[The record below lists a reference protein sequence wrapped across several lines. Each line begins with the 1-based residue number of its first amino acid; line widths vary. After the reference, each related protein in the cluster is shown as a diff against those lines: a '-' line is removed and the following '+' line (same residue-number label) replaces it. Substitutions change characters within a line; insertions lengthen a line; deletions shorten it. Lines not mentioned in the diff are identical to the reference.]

1 MTAPPGLPYA
11 ALMWGDDAS
20 WGQRAGP
27 RWGWLY
33 PRIDILPALII
44 GVIQVVGTTFAGH
57 HQTGRTSLDALG
69 YLLLSIGPLALVF
82 RRRWPVQVLGFAL
95 AVTLTYTLLR
105 YPNGPIWLVLI
116 LALFT
121 VMIRGYRLAAWIGVV
136 IGYLAFGWL
145 GALIGTEPA
154 PSLAQ
159 ALGVAAWLLVIATV
173 AEIVRARRE
182 RAREDARM
190 RAEEQRRRASE
201 ERLRIARELHDVL
214 AHNISLINVQAGV
227 ALHLIDEQPDQA
239 RTALAAIKQ
248 ASKEALGELRSVLSV
263 LRAID
268 ETAPR
273 APAPSV
279 GRLDTLVANA
289 SAAGL
294 QVRTEVDGTPR
305 PLPAGVDLA
314 AFRIVQEALTNVT
327 RHAGAATATITV
339 AYGDNDL
346 TVQVDDNGNGTGQP
360 GTSGGGNGIP
370 GMRERASAIGGELE
384 AGPRAGGGFRVRARL
399 PVNGAG
405 QKGAS

>member
-1 MTAPPGLPYA
+1 MTARPALAYA
-11 ALMWGDDAS
+11 APVWGNDAS
-20 WGQRAGP
+20 WRPGAGP
-27 RWGWLY
+27 GWGWL
-33 PRIDILPALII
+33 RWRADLLPALVI
-44 GVIQVVGTTFAGH
+44 GVIQVVGTHFAAR
-57 HQTGRTSLDALG
+57 HQLDRNTLDALG
-69 YLLLSIGPLALVF
+69 YALLVAGPLALVV
-82 RRRWPVQVLGFAL
+82 RRRWPVEVLGFAF
-95 AVTLTYTLLR
+95 ATTLTYTLLR

-116 LALFT
+116 AALFT
-121 VMIRGYRLAAWIGVV
+121 VMIRGYRLVAWIGVAV
-136 IGYLAFGWL
+136 GYLAFGWL
-145 GALIGTEPA
+145 GFLIGTERA

-159 ALGVAAWLLVIATV
+159 ALGVAAWLLVLATL
-173 AEIVRARRE
+173 AEIARFRRE
-182 RAREDARM
+182 RAREVARTQ
-190 RAEEQRRRASE
+190 AEEARRRASE

-263 LRAID
+263 LRQID

-279 GRLDTLVANA
+279 TQLDTLVSRA

-327 RHAGAATATITV
+327 RHAGTATATIRV
-339 AYGDNDL
+339 AYGDHDL
-346 TVQVDDNGNGTGQP
+346 TVQVDDNGTGTGE
-360 GTSGGGNGIP
+360 GNTSGGGNGIP

-384 AGPRAGGGFRVRARL
+384 AGPMAGGGFRVLARL
-399 PVNGAG
+399 PLNGANR
-405 QKGAS
+405 KGAP

>member
-1 MTAPPGLPYA
+1 
-11 ALMWGDDAS
+11 MWGNDAS
-20 WGQRAGP
+20 WRAAAGP
-27 RWGWLY
+27 RWGWLQ
-33 PRIDILPALII
+33 PRLDLLPALLI
-44 GVIQVVGTTFAGH
+44 GVIQVVGTHFAAR
-57 HQTGRTSLDALG
+57 HQPDRTTLDALG
-69 YLLLSIGPLALVF
+69 YTLLVAGPLALIF
-82 RRRWPVQVLGFAL
+82 RRRWPVAVLAFAF
-95 AVTLTYTLLR
+95 AVTLAYTLLK

-116 LALFT
+116 VALFT
-121 VMIRGYRLAAWIGVV
+121 VMIRGYRLVAWIGVA
-136 IGYLAFGWL
+136 IGYLAFGWI
-145 GALIGTEPA
+145 GALIGNERA
-154 PSLAQ
+154 PTLVQ
-159 ALGVAAWLLVIATV
+159 ALGVAAWLLVLATV
-173 AEIVRARRE
+173 AEIARFRRE
-182 RAREDARM
+182 RAREAARM
-190 RAEEQRRRASE
+190 QAEEQRRRASE

-268 ETAPR
+268 ESAPR

-279 GRLDTLVANA
+279 ARLDTLVSNA

-327 RHAGAATATITV
+327 RHAGPATATIRV
-339 AYGDNDL
+339 AYGDQDL
-346 TVQVDDNGNGTGQP
+346 TVQVDDNGNGTGQA

-370 GMRERASAIGGELE
+370 GMRERASTIGGELE
-384 AGPRAGGGFRVRARL
+384 AGPLAGGGFRVRARL
-399 PVNGAG
+399 PLNGAG
-405 QKGAS
+405 EKGAS